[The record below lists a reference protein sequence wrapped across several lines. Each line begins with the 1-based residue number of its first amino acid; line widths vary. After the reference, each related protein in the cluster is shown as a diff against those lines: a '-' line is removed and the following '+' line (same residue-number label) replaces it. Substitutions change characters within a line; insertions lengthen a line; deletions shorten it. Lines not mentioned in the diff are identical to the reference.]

1 MIFQA
6 ADMISCAQA
15 EKNEKKYDD
24 IDYGDNRTFL
34 LWQSSKSTPDSVYI
48 GTLDSTKNV
57 QSQSSFFMKR
67 LKKVQVV
74 DVSMSNHKI

>member
-1 MIFQA
+1 M
-6 ADMISCAQA
+6 
-15 EKNEKKYDD
+15 KKS
-24 IDYGDNRTFL
+24 ILILMMVTTGL
-34 LWQSSKSTPDSVYI
+34 LCSGQSSKSTPDSVYI